1 MLFPSGI
8 EEKLGF
14 HLIREILSGLCQ
26 SDAGRELVD
35 GIRFSSDAGIIARQ
49 LEETEEVRQLLF
61 LPGLPSLRMAPL
73 GRELALLAVEGSFL
87 EEESLLELKAAL
99 INILAVT
106 SFVRKLESGRFPL
119 ITAQV
124 SGLLLDRSVLTP
136 LETLLDEKGKVADN
150 ASPAL
155 LKVRNALAARKKE
168 VTRQLD
174 RVFQQARREGW
185 TEEGLEPTVRGGRL
199 VIPLLAVHKRKV
211 KGIIHDESSTG
222 HTVFLEP
229 EDIFQ
234 SNNQIRELEL
244 QERREVIK
252 VLVKIASW
260 LRPHLPAIRAAIA
273 MMAKLDFLQAKAAF
287 ALKTASLKPR
297 LGETGGVDWI
307 QARHPLL
314 YLSHLSQKK
323 EVVPQH
329 ISLDPEHRIMVIS
342 GPNAGGKS
350 VCLKTAGLLQYMVQC
365 GLLVPAKE
373 GSSAGVFQDIFIE
386 LGDEQSLENDLST
399 YSSHLQHMQFF
410 MEHAGPYT
418 LFLIDEMG
426 SGTEPQVGGAIAEVV
441 LKVLNDR
448 GAYGVVTTHYTNL
461 KVMASS
467 HPGMFNAAMA
477 FDRTRMEPLFKLETG
492 RPGSSFAIEIARKM
506 GFEEDLLGQAMTLAG
521 RAQFDFDHQIQEL
534 ELQKKTLE
542 SKTTGFQVADAF
554 LAEMIGKYEKMLA
567 DLEKSRRQEMDK
579 ARQAASKLLAESNS
593 LIERTI
599 REIRESQAEREKTRR
614 VRSEFN
620 QAREAL
626 EQLLVSDP
634 APAEPELRPDKSG
647 KRPGKVERLQKDSGQ
662 AESGRSKDK
671 QPGFVKDV
679 PPVKGDW
686 VRMQGQQAAGLLEDL
701 RGQEAVVRFG
711 DVRVKCQAGQLHRLG
726 PDEIPVPAS
735 GSSVKYG
742 NFIRDLNQRM
752 AEFKLTLD
760 LRGKRAEE
768 ARQML
773 QLYMDEAVLLDVFEV
788 RILHGKGDGIL
799 REVVRQ
805 YLQGIPEV
813 KSYRD
818 EILELG
824 GHGIT
829 VVSLRQ
835 VS

>member
-1 MLFPSGI
+1 MLFPSAI

-14 HLIREILSGLCQ
+14 HTIREILADLCQ
-26 SDAGRELVD
+26 SDAGRELVA
-35 GIRFSSDAGIIARQ
+35 GMRFLSDRNIIARQ
-49 LEETEEVRQLLF
+49 LEETEEVRQLLL
-61 LPGLPSLRMAPL
+61 LPGLPSLKMAPL
-73 GRELALLAVEGSFL
+73 ERELSLLAVEGSFL
-87 EEESLLELKAAL
+87 EEDSLVELKSLL

-106 SFVRKLESGRFPL
+106 SWIRKLEAGRFPL
-119 ITAQV
+119 LAEQA
-124 SGLLLDRSVLTP
+124 SGLLIDSSVLTP
-136 LETLLDEKGKVADN
+136 LESLLNEKGRVADN

-155 LKVRNALAARKKE
+155 LKVRNALSARRKE
-168 VTRQLD
+168 VTHQLG
-174 RVFQQARREGW
+174 RVFQQARRQGW

-199 VIPLLAVHKRKV
+199 VIPLLANHKRRIR
-211 KGIIHDESSTG
+211 GIIHDESSTG
-222 HTVFLEP
+222 HTVYLEP

-252 VLVKIASW
+252 VLIRIATL
-260 LRPHLPAIRAAIA
+260 LRPHLPAIRSAVA
-273 MMAKLDFLQAKAAF
+273 MMAKLDFVHSKAAF
-287 ALKTASLKPR
+287 ALKTSSFKPQLR
-297 LGETGGVDWI
+297 ETGGVEWI
-307 QARHPLL
+307 HARHPLL
-314 YLSHLSQKK
+314 YLSHLAQKK

-329 ISLDPEHRIMVIS
+329 ITLDPDHRILVIS

-350 VCLKTAGLLQYMVQC
+350 VCLKTAGLLQYMMQC

-373 GSSAGVFQDIFIE
+373 GSSACVFRDVFIE

-410 MEHAGPYT
+410 MEQAGSST

-441 LKVLNDR
+441 LGVLNSR

-467 HPGMFNAAMA
+467 HPGIMNAAMA

-506 GFEEDLLGQAMTLAG
+506 GFDETLLEKAMTLAG
-521 RAQFDFDHQIQEL
+521 RAQFDFDQQIQEL

-567 DLEKSRRQEMDK
+567 DLEKSRRQEMEK

-620 QAREAL
+620 QAREVL
-626 EQLLVSDP
+626 EQQLQKESGV
-634 APAEPELRPDKSG
+634 AEKAGELQTGG
-647 KRPGKVERLQKDSGQ
+647 KRPGKLQEFQKDNKG
-662 AESGRSKDK
+662 SKTKGSQQK
-671 QPGFVKDV
+671 QPPAAMPV
-679 PPVKGDW
+679 PLREGDW
-686 VRMQGQQAAGLLEDL
+686 VRLQGQQAAGLLEEI
-701 RGQEAVVRFG
+701 RGQDALVRFG
-711 DVRVKCQAGQLHRLG
+711 DVRVKCALGQLLQLSQE
-726 PDEIPVPAS
+726 EIPVPAT
-735 GSSVKYG
+735 GTGVKYG

-773 QLYMDEAVLLDVFEV
+773 QQYMDEAVLLEVFEV

-799 REVVRQ
+799 REIVRQ
-805 YLQGIPEV
+805 YLRGIPEV

-818 EILELG
+818 EMLELG

-829 VVSLRQ
+829 VVCLR
-835 VS
+835 